1 MGGDMQRQKPDYT
14 DAEFEVIEPAE
25 ERDTRHWWEG
35 WTLDWRVFGI
45 IVLTSLAGLIARL
58 TQ

>member
-1 MGGDMQRQKPDYT
+1 MQRQKPDYT